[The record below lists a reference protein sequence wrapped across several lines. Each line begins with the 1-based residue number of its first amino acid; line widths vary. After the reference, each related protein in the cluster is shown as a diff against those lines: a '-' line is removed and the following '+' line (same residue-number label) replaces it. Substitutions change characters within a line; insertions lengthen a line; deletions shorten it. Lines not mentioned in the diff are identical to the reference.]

1 MTTIVANRS
10 RMAADSKVTAGES
23 HHYRAGKL
31 CRVGESIVGCAG
43 HNRAVFA
50 FLRWLERGGGR
61 KPKRYRGDEF
71 EALVLTPAT
80 LALVDRD
87 YNFEDIKDPF
97 YAIGSGA
104 FAALG
109 ALHCGVTLERAVEVA
124 CLVDSSSG
132 LPVDVMEL
140 A

>member
-23 HHYRAGKL
+23 HHYRAGKIV
-31 CRVGESIVGCAG
+31 RVGEAVVGCAG
-43 HNRAVFA
+43 HNRAIFA

-61 KPKRYRGDEF
+61 KPRRYKGDDF
-71 EALVLTPAT
+71 EALVLTPKT
-80 LALVDRD
+80 LAVVDKD
-87 YNFEDIKDPF
+87 YDFDEIKDPF
-97 YAIGSGA
+97 YAIGSGSL
-104 FAALG
+104 AALG
-109 ALHCGVTLERAVEVA
+109 ALHCGVTLERAVEIA

-140 A
+140 